1 MFHNNPFVS
10 LYHSLLI
17 NFLFG
22 LQRNNP
28 KENIDS
34 FLSLMKDV
42 LLIES
47 IILIS
52 PKKRDVIMH
61 QRSGF
66 VSEES
71 LSRCSF
77 ANAKRDFKSR
87 GFRKG
92 ILRELNARKHAQYSC
107 DSISGYFHS
116 SGLSYNI
123 LIILILAFSFNDGHV
138 CF

>member
-1 MFHNNPFVS
+1 MFHNNSFVS

-22 LQRNNP
+22 LQRTP
-28 KENIDS
+28 PPRKNIDS
-34 FLSLMKDV
+34 FLSLAKDV

-47 IILIS
+47 TILII
-52 PKKRDVIMH
+52 PKKRVVIMH

-77 ANAKRDFKSR
+77 SNAKTDFKSR
-87 GFRKG
+87 GFRKR

-107 DSISGYFHS
+107 DSSSGYFHS
-116 SGLSYNI
+116 SGSSCNI
-123 LIILILAFSFNDGHV
+123 
-138 CF
+138 